1 MTTTPRLL
9 VVGATSAIAHE
20 VARRYAARN
29 ARLFLAG
36 RDAAGIAA
44 NAADLTAR
52 GAESVVTAAFD
63 ALDTA
68 SHEAMLD
75 KAFVAF
81 GGFDAVLVAYGVLP
95 DQARCERSV
104 SETLAAFD
112 TNGRSVVALLTV
124 LGNRFEAQGRGAIV
138 VISSPAADR
147 GRASNYVYGA
157 AKASVSVF
165 ASGLRNRLQA
175 KGVRVVTV
183 SPGFVDTPMTADF
196 PKGPLWA
203 TPQAVA
209 KDIEGAI
216 DSGFGVIY
224 TPWFWRWI
232 MQIIRLIPERL
243 FVRLRL

>member
-81 GGFDAVLVAYGVLP
+81 DGFDAV
-95 DQARCERSV
+95 Q
-104 SETLAAFD
+104 TI
-112 TNGRSVVALLTV
+112 
-124 LGNRFEAQGRGAIV
+124 IV
-138 VISSPAADR
+138 HDDD
-147 GRASNYVYGA
+147 G
-157 AKASVSVF
+157 
-165 ASGLRNRLQA
+165 
-175 KGVRVVTV
+175 
-183 SPGFVDTPMTADF
+183 
-196 PKGPLWA
+196 
-203 TPQAVA
+203 
-209 KDIEGAI
+209 
-216 DSGFGVIY
+216 
-224 TPWFWRWI
+224 WRWS
-232 MQIIRLIPERL
+232 IPGLSRACHD
-243 FVRLRL
+243 